1 MSLKSQRQIQT
12 EMLSALIS
20 SLGLNDINPGSV
32 LDVITNATA
41 QQDFSLYYRIAQLS
55 RLSNID
61 SLTEEDLELKAFE
74 FGLTRGQAAK
84 TIGLV
89 SILRPLGFQKVSTQI
104 YAGSG
109 SPIAGDTQ
117 LDVNDASNVLFGTSG
132 TLIVGRG
139 TSSEEE
145 VTYSVAPANNV
156 NFFSFTL
163 DIALVNDHGTNET
176 VILKQGVTQTIV
188 GGTVVRVLA
197 NGAQPEILF
206 EVIEDTNLLAGE
218 VEVTN
223 VEVRSL
229 LAGSNGNVPI
239 LAIEGSTSFSNPPFS
254 GARVQNNAKFTTGR
268 NRESDNSLRD
278 RVKTAGDS
286 LTKGV
291 KNAILNAIVGLVDPD
306 TAKRVVSANVI
317 LPLAEESVKIYLDD
331 GTGFE
336 PSFSKQGLETLRE
349 DSTGGETRF
358 QLVNFPITKA
368 FVESNNEEPYNM
380 SGSPLSLN
388 LEIGGVQETL
398 TFNLNNFR
406 FPSASTAEEIVERIN
421 DTSFLVEARTSQSGK
436 KLIIN
441 SKLEVNETVQ
451 VLGGAANS
459 ILGFPLDKKRTL
471 GLYKN
476 NQLLEKDGVTA
487 FLDSQN
493 EGPFNLDAI
502 SAYPHTLTFVVDG
515 KPVTLTATINLADVL
530 DPASVTSQEI
540 VNVINRDIPGLVATV
555 INNGAKVRVES
566 NLKLIETSKIRV
578 SGGTANNAVNGLNFV
593 TTQFSGKTKDYA
605 FNKELGLIELT
616 TPLVS
621 GDMLSAGTGQ
631 TRAYVEATIPQNY
644 SPVSASVLSLEIDGL
659 GIYSIVFDGASRT
672 AIQMVNFLNNLLIG
686 ATSEVFERQG
696 QSFIRIRTNTFGPT
710 GSIRIREFPF
720 STALASFGF
729 PLTESVS
736 IQANTAF
743 KISSASGPFSFAEN
757 DNLVV
762 IVDQD
767 SVNASYNIN
776 LSFASLISSAVDAT
790 DFNAV
795 TLGNRFLANNSL
807 NGFDLIFTSG
817 VNTYT
822 GVIESVTFISGNTY
836 RYEFT
841 VVPTNFANVTVG
853 DQVKATLL
861 TNSQNNGNFIITAKG
876 VKSVDVVNPLGIQNL
891 TQTGAAILGEKR
903 AVVNYVALTGALT
916 ASITPFSNTPIVGD
930 TFVIVPKTINNL
942 VTYLTNKKIT
952 PLSIRANIEGVNNNT
967 KLQIST
973 KANGSDGALII
984 PGGRA
989 NNKLIFSTNLTVG
1002 NEAYS
1007 FYTGLLAL
1015 AHKTIYGDDEDLVA
1029 FPGVGAA
1036 GINFELLAPTVKE
1049 IFVSL
1054 DVTLRENFVLSSLE
1068 NEIKS
1073 RITGY
1078 INNLKVGEDVILE
1091 RIRAAVI
1098 IIPGILDVS
1107 LSDPILNIAIAENE
1121 LARISQNSILVG

>member
-104 YAGSG
+104 YSGSS

-117 LDVNDASNVLFGTSG
+117 LDVNDASNALFGTSG

-145 VTYSVAPANNV
+145 VTYSVAPANNT

-163 DIALVNDHGTNET
+163 DIALANDHGTNET

-206 EVIEDTNLLAGE
+206 EIIEDTNLLAGE
-218 VEVTN
+218 LEVAN
-223 VEVRSL
+223 VEVRAL
-229 LAGSNGNVPI
+229 LAGSNGNIPI
-239 LAIEGSTSFSNPPFS
+239 LSIEGSTGFSNPPFS

-268 NRESDNSLRD
+268 NRESDNDLRD
-278 RVKTAGDS
+278 RVKTAGDT

-336 PSFSKQGLETLRE
+336 PSFTKQGLETLRE

-380 SGSPLSLN
+380 SGAPLSLN

-406 FPSASTAEEIVERIN
+406 FPSAATAEEIVERIN

-441 SKLEVNETVQ
+441 SKLEINETVE
-451 VLGGAANS
+451 VLGGGANS
-459 ILGFPLDKKRTL
+459 VLGFPLDKKRTL

-493 EGPFNLDAI
+493 EGPFNLSAI
-502 SAYPHTLTFVVDG
+502 SAFPHTLTFVVDG
-515 KPVTLTATINLADVL
+515 KPVTLTATITLADVV

-540 VNVINRDIPGLVATV
+540 VNVINREIPGLIATV

-566 NLKLIETSKIRV
+566 NLKLIQASKIQV
-578 SGGTANNAVNGLNFV
+578 SGGTANSAVNGLNFV

-621 GDMLSAGTGQ
+621 GDSLSAGTGQ

-644 SPVSASVLSLEIDGL
+644 SPVAASVLSLDVDG
-659 GIYSIVFDGASRT
+659 GTYNIPFDGASRT

-686 ATSEVFERQG
+686 ATAEVFERQG
-696 QSFIRIRTNTFGPT
+696 QNFIRIRTNTFGPN
-710 GSIRIREFPF
+710 GSIQINAFPF

-790 DFNAV
+790 DFSAI
-795 TLGNRFLANNSL
+795 TLGNRFLEDNKL

-822 GVIESVTFISGNTY
+822 GVIESVTLISGNTY

-841 VVPTNFANVTVG
+841 VAPTGFANVAVG
-853 DQVKATLL
+853 DQLKATLL

-891 TQTGAAILGEKR
+891 VQTGAAILGEKR
-903 AVVNYVALTGALT
+903 AVVNYVALTGDLT
-916 ASITPFSNTPIVGD
+916 ASITPFSNTPGIGD

-952 PLSIRANIEGVNNNT
+952 PLSIRANIEGVDNNT

-973 KANGSDGALII
+973 KASGSDGALII

-1015 AHKTIYGDDEDLVA
+1015 AHKTVYGDDEDLVS

-1036 GINFELLAPTVKE
+1036 GINFEFLAPTVKE

-1107 LSDPILNIAIAENE
+1107 LSDPISNIAIAENE